1 MARGESSCWASA
13 RSSAHNRTQH
23 SNCCS
28 TRCTGPQR
36 VRQEFSEATRTE
48 NVRGKLDRG
57 EPTGLAMLPFALT
70 IFLSAF
76 LLFQVQLLLAKFIL
90 PWFGG
95 SPAVWTTCNLF
106 FEVFLLGGYAY
117 GHLIS
122 TRLTPQAQKRLHQTV
137 LLASLAV
144 LGVQAAVWK
153 SPLTPDKS
161 WQPASESAPIVHILI
176 LLAVCVGLPFLILS
190 STAPLLQAC
199 LRQTHSQDSVYRLYA
214 LSNLGSLLALL
225 SYPFLVEPWLSLRT
239 QARVW
244 SWGFLAFA
252 LCFGFCAQRSGKDE
266 GPPATAP
273 ERTEATATEEGA
285 SSPGKMPCGLWLA
298 LAACG
303 SLSFLATTNQ
313 LCREVAVVPFLWVLP
328 LSLYLLSFIL
338 CFARKNWYSRRWLHP
353 AFGAALLAACFLLYQ
368 GAWYRLIVQIA
379 VYSGVL
385 FVCCMVCHGELA
397 RLKPSPRH
405 LTLFY
410 LMVAGGGA
418 IGGVFVAVLAPQL
431 FSGFWEYQA
440 GIGGTAAL
448 LCVVLL
454 RDRESW
460 LWRGGFSAQFAMMAT
475 AVLLPVS
482 ILLAAP
488 ESQAAR
494 GLFLVLL
501 ILVLLALLLNRRK
514 KKESGAAKGR
524 TVWISSTST
533 LGVIVLVLV
542 VSVRSQPEQIVARFR
557 NFYGVLSIYVEDA
570 GDPAEEDY
578 ALMSGRT
585 THGLQ
590 FRAEDKRK
598 LPTSYYGED
607 SGVGLAVIQMRERM
621 QSTGKAPDLRIGA
634 VGLGI
639 GTMAAY
645 GRAGDTIRFYEIN
658 PRVVQLATNSPY
670 FSYVKDCSAR
680 IEIVRGDARISMTR
694 ELERG
699 EHQDFDVLVID
710 AFTGDAIPVHL
721 LTKEAFAVYLQ
732 HLRQPNGVIAVH
744 ISNRFLDLQ
753 PVVFRAAKEY
763 GLQAA
768 WIASEEEDPGV
779 FQSDWMLLSSDSEVL
794 NSKEIREASESDVPQ
809 YPHRRLWTDDYSN
822 LFQALKLKR

>member
-36 VRQEFSEATRTE
+36 VRQESSEATRPE
-48 NVRGKLDRG
+48 KARGKLDRG
-57 EPTGLAMLPFALT
+57 ELTGLAMLPFALT

-95 SPAVWTTCNLF
+95 SPAVWTSCNLF

-122 TRLTPQAQKRLHQTV
+122 TRLTPQAQKRLHQIV

-190 STAPLLQAC
+190 STAPLLQAW
-199 LRQTHSQDSVYRLYA
+199 LRQTHPQDSVYRLYA

-252 LCFGFCAQRSGKDE
+252 LCCGFCAQRIGKDE
-266 GPPATAP
+266 GSPVTAP
-273 ERTEATATEEGA
+273 EPAEATATEGGA
-285 SSPGKMPCGLWLA
+285 SSPGKMLCGLWLA

-353 AFGAALLAACFLLYQ
+353 AFGAALL
-368 GAWYRLIVQIA
+368 
-379 VYSGVL
+379 
-385 FVCCMVCHGELA
+385 
-397 RLKPSPRH
+397 
-405 LTLFY
+405 
-410 LMVAGGGA
+410 
-418 IGGVFVAVLAPQL
+418 
-431 FSGFWEYQA
+431 
-440 GIGGTAAL
+440 
-448 LCVVLL
+448 CVVLL
-454 RDRESW
+454 RDPESW
-460 LWRGGFSAQFAMMAT
+460 LRRGGFSAQFAMMAT

-488 ESQAAR
+488 ESKAAK
-494 GLFLVLL
+494 GLFVVLL

-514 KKESGAAKGR
+514 KKESGAAKDR
-524 TVWISSTST
+524 SVWISSLST
-533 LGVIVLVLV
+533 LGVIALVLV
-542 VSVRSQPEQIVARFR
+542 ASVRSEPEKILARFR

-607 SGVGLAVIQMRERM
+607 SGVGLAVIHMRERM

-645 GRAGDTIRFYEIN
+645 GRAGDTMRVYEIN

-670 FSYVKDCSAR
+670 FSYVKDCPAS

-699 EHQDFDVLVID
+699 EHQNFDVLVID

-768 WIASEEEDPGV
+768 WIASEGDDEITYD
-779 FQSDWMLLSSDSEVL
+779 SDWILLSSDSEVL

>member
-36 VRQEFSEATRTE
+36 VRQESSEATGPE

-57 EPTGLAMLPFALT
+57 ELTGLAMLPFALT

-122 TRLTPQAQKRLHQTV
+122 TRLTPQAQKRLHQIV

-190 STAPLLQAC
+190 STAPLLQAW
-199 LRQTHSQDSVYRLYA
+199 LRQTHPQDSVYRLYA

-252 LCFGFCAQRSGKDE
+252 LCCGFCAQRIGKDE
-266 GPPATAP
+266 GSPVTAP
-273 ERTEATATEEGA
+273 EPAEATATEGGA
-285 SSPGKMPCGLWLA
+285 SSPGKMLCGLWLA

-353 AFGAALLAACFLLYQ
+353 AFGAALL
-368 GAWYRLIVQIA
+368 
-379 VYSGVL
+379 
-385 FVCCMVCHGELA
+385 
-397 RLKPSPRH
+397 
-405 LTLFY
+405 
-410 LMVAGGGA
+410 
-418 IGGVFVAVLAPQL
+418 
-431 FSGFWEYQA
+431 
-440 GIGGTAAL
+440 
-448 LCVVLL
+448 CVVLL
-454 RDRESW
+454 RDPESW
-460 LWRGGFSAQFAMMAT
+460 LRRGGFSAQFAMMAT

-488 ESQAAR
+488 ESKAAK
-494 GLFLVLL
+494 GLFVVLL

-514 KKESGAAKGR
+514 KKESGAAKDR
-524 TVWISSTST
+524 SVWISSLST
-533 LGVIVLVLV
+533 LGVIALVLV
-542 VSVRSQPEQIVARFR
+542 ASVRSEPEKILARFR

-607 SGVGLAVIQMRERM
+607 SGAGLAVIQMRERM

-645 GRAGDTIRFYEIN
+645 GRAGDTMRVYEIN

-670 FSYVKDCSAR
+670 FSYVKDCPAS
-680 IEIVRGDARISMTR
+680 IQIVRGDARISMTR

-699 EHQDFDVLVID
+699 EHQNFDVLVID

-753 PVVFRAAKEY
+753 PVVDRAAEEF
-763 GLQAA
+763 GLQSV
-768 WIASEEEDPGV
+768 WIANDEEDPGV
-779 FQSDWMLLSSDSEVL
+779 FQSDWMLLSRDAQLL
-794 NSKEIREASESDVPQ
+794 NSPEIQENSEEEDEPV
-809 YPHRRLWTDDYSN
+809 RRVRLWTDDYSN
-822 LFQALKLKR
+822 LFQVLKKKE

>member
-1 MARGESSCWASA
+1 LAAFKERFFGPQESGEATRPEKARGKLARGE
-13 RSSAHNRTQH
+13 
-23 SNCCS
+23 
-28 TRCTGPQR
+28 
-36 VRQEFSEATRTE
+36 
-48 NVRGKLDRG
+48 L
-57 EPTGLAMLPFALT
+57 TGLAMLPFALT

-122 TRLTPQAQKRLHQTV
+122 TRLTPQAQKRLHQIV

-190 STAPLLQAC
+190 STAPLLQAW
-199 LRQTHSQDSVYRLYA
+199 LRQTHPQDSVYRLYA

-244 SWGFLAFA
+244 SWGFLGFA
-252 LCFGFCAQRSGKDE
+252 LCCGFCAQRIGKDE
-266 GPPATAP
+266 GSPATAP
-273 ERTEATATEEGA
+273 EPAEATATEEGA
-285 SSPGKMPCGLWLA
+285 SSPGKMLCGLWLA

-303 SLSFLATTNQ
+303 SISFLATTNQ

-338 CFARKNWYSRRWLHP
+338 CFERKNWYSRRWLHP

-368 GAWYRLIVQIA
+368 GAWYRLIVQIV
-379 VYSGVL
+379 VYSAVL

-397 RLKPSPRH
+397 RLKPGARH

-418 IGGVFVAVLAPQL
+418 MGGVFVAVLAPQV

-440 GIGGTAAL
+440 GLGGTAAL

-454 RDRESW
+454 RDPESW
-460 LWRGGFSAQFAMMAT
+460 LRQGGFSAQFAMMAT

-488 ESQAAR
+488 ESKAAR

-501 ILVLLALLLNRRK
+501 ILFLLALLLNRRR
-514 KKESGAAKGR
+514 KKENGAAKGR
-524 TVWISSTST
+524 SVWISSLST
-533 LGVIVLVLV
+533 VGVIALVLV
-542 VSVRSQPEQIVARFR
+542 ASVRPEPEKIVARFR

-585 THGLQ
+585 SHGLQ
-590 FRAEDKRK
+590 FRSEDKRK
-598 LPTSYYGED
+598 LPTSYYGEH
-607 SGVGLAVIQMRERM
+607 SGAGLAVVQMREQI
-621 QSTGKAPDLRIGA
+621 QSTGKAPDLRIGV

-645 GRAGDTIRFYEIN
+645 GRAGDAIRFYEIN
-658 PRVVQLATNSPY
+658 PRVIQLATDSPY
-670 FSYVKDCSAR
+670 FSYVKDCPAS

-744 ISNRFLDLQ
+744 ISNRFLDLE
-753 PVVFRAAKEY
+753 PVVDRAAEEF
-763 GLQAA
+763 GLQSV
-768 WIASEEEDPGV
+768 WIANDEEDPGV
-779 FQSDWMLLSSDSEVL
+779 FQSDWVLLSRNAQLL
-794 NSKEIREASESDVPQ
+794 NSPEIQEHSRDEDEPARRV
-809 YPHRRLWTDDYSN
+809 RLWTDDYSN
-822 LFQALKLKR
+822 LFQVLTKKE